1 MIIIGLSGGI
11 GSGKSTIAKW
21 FSQKGIAVYNSDD
34 EAKKLIDTNPELIEK
49 LSLIFGEETYKD
61 GIYNR
66 VFVAS
71 KVFENKELL
80 QKLNAAVHPV
90 VFEHF
95 DQWIKNQKS
104 DFVIKEAA
112 ILFESG
118 SYKNCD
124 SVISVIAD
132 EEKRIQRVI
141 KRDGL
146 TESQIRSRIKNQ
158 WTDSKRIEKSDF
170 VIENNSDLKSL
181 KKSFN
186 KLYKEI
192 LTKYSFG

>member
-66 VFVAS
+66 AFVAS

-158 WTDSKRIEKSDF
+158 WTDSKTRDIVETEHDLVKDFLRISFTE
-170 VIENNSDLKSL
+170 LKV
-181 KKSFN
+181 
-186 KLYKEI
+186 
-192 LTKYSFG
+192 